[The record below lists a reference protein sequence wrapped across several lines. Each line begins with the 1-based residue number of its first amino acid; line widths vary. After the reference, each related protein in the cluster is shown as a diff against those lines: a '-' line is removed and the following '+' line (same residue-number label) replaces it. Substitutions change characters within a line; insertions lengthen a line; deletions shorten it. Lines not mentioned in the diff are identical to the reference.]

1 MGRCRA
7 YRRRHGSFRSA
18 GDGAGDRGGLS
29 AAARGFSVPP
39 ARQLLSAACRRRA
52 HFRAGGSAVTG
63 RLAISRRPGPVR
75 SPLEW
80 ARRGLAQIR
89 RPVRP
94 LLDFVLMLAALGF
107 GVAREAVRPATWR
120 RTVRSEFH
128 RALRQA
134 VGGGLSTTLVTAALI
149 GLVMVSQALYWL
161 GEAGQEELIG
171 RVVVTV
177 LVREVAPLL
186 VGFILLGR
194 SGVVIVSEIGELQ
207 IGGQV
212 ATLAAQG
219 LDAFLLLV
227 LTRACALAIACFTL
241 GIMFVLAALLS
252 GFVAGSLLGAVH
264 IPIGSFLDRVLL
276 AMRAGDFAVFP
287 AKMIAIGLLV
297 ALTACLTGLT
307 ATAQDE
313 AARLLPRG
321 FVHGVV
327 AILLVSI
334 ALSLAV

>member
-1 MGRCRA
+1 VLARIGRA
-7 YRRRHGSFRSA
+7 
-18 GDGAGDRGGLS
+18 
-29 AAARGFSVPP
+29 
-39 ARQLLSAACRRRA
+39 
-52 HFRAGGSAVTG
+52 
-63 RLAISRRPGPVR
+63 VR
-75 SPLEW
+75 SHTS
-80 ARRGLAQIR
+80 
-89 RPVRP
+89 
-94 LLDFVLMLAALGF
+94 FVLLLASLGA
-107 GVAREAVRPATWR
+107 GVARDAIRPATWR
-120 RTVRSEFH
+120 RTVRGEFR
-128 RALRQA
+128 RALQQA
-134 VGGGLSTTLVTAALI
+134 VGGGLSTTLVTAGLI

-161 GEAGQEELIG
+161 GQAGQEGLIG
-171 RVVVTV
+171 PILVTV
-177 LVREVAPLL
+177 LVREVAPVL
-186 VGFILLGR
+186 VGLVVLGR

-212 ATLAAQG
+212 RTMAAQG
-219 LDAFLLLV
+219 LDPFLLLV
-227 LTRACALAIACFTL
+227 LPRACALAIACFTL
-241 GIMFVLAALLS
+241 GVLFVVTALLS

-264 IPIGSFLDRVLL
+264 IPIGSFFDRVLL

-287 AKMIAIGLLV
+287 AKMIVIGLLV

>member
-1 MGRCRA
+1 MSER
-7 YRRRHGSFRSA
+7 
-18 GDGAGDRGGLS
+18 LW
-29 AAARGFSVPP
+29 VEPQPP
-39 ARQLLSAACRRRA
+39 AGRWRLGWARWVLARIGRA
-52 HFRAGGSAVTG
+52 
-63 RLAISRRPGPVR
+63 VR
-75 SPLEW
+75 SHTS
-80 ARRGLAQIR
+80 
-89 RPVRP
+89 
-94 LLDFVLMLAALGF
+94 FVLLLASLGA
-107 GVAREAVRPATWR
+107 GVARDAIRPATWR
-120 RTVRSEFH
+120 RTVRGEFR
-128 RALRQA
+128 RALQQA
-134 VGGGLSTTLVTAALI
+134 VGGGLSTTLVTAGLI

-161 GEAGQEELIG
+161 GQAGQEGLIG
-171 RVVVTV
+171 PILVTV
-177 LVREVAPLL
+177 LVREVAPVL
-186 VGFILLGR
+186 VGLVVLGR

-212 ATLAAQG
+212 RTIAAQG
-219 LDAFLLLV
+219 LDPFLLLV
-227 LTRACALAIACFTL
+227 LPRACALAIACFTL
-241 GIMFVLAALLS
+241 GVMFVVAALLS

>member
-1 MGRCRA
+1 MT
-7 YRRRHGSFRSA
+7 
-18 GDGAGDRGGLS
+18 DRLS
-29 AAARGFSVPP
+29 IAP
-39 ARQLLSAACRRRA
+39 
-52 HFRAGGSAVTG
+52 
-63 RLAISRRPGPVR
+63 RPGPVR

-80 ARRGLAQIR
+80 VRRALAQIG
-89 RPVRP
+89 RPVRSYIG
-94 LLDFVLMLAALGF
+94 FALMLAALGF
-107 GVAREAVRPATWR
+107 GVAREAVRPTTWR
-120 RTVRSEFH
+120 HTVRGEFH

-171 RVVVTV
+171 PVVVTV

-194 SGVVIVSEIGELQ
+194 SGVVVVSEIGELQ

-212 ATLAAQG
+212 AALAAQG

-227 LTRACALAIACFTL
+227 LPRACALAIASFTL
-241 GIMFVLAALLS
+241 GVVFVIAALLS
-252 GFVAGSLLGAVH
+252 GFVAGSLLETLH
-264 IPIGSFLDRVLL
+264 ISIWSFLDRVLL
-276 AMRAGDFAVFP
+276 AMHAGDFIVFP
-287 AKMIAIGLLV
+287 AKMIVIGLLV
-297 ALTACLTGLT
+297 ALTASLTGLT

-313 AARLLPRG
+313 AARLLPRA
-321 FVHGVV
+321 FVRGVV
-327 AILLVSI
+327 AVLLADI